1 MDDDPPVA
9 RDDYD
14 LWIPVVVRRVLLAVA
29 ANEIII
35 GGLSHSSSTA
45 AWLSGWLFGDG
56 AVTAA
61 VATAAVAVATAAV
74 GVVFHPLATVGDE
87 GARVTGSAA
96 CGRARAR
103 EAEDERGG

>member
-1 MDDDPPVA
+1 MDHDDPAVA
-9 RDDYD
+9 RDDD
-14 LWIPVVVRRVLLAVA
+14 LWIPVAVVVRIRRVLLAVA

-45 AWLSGWLFGDG
+45 AWQSGWLFGDG
-56 AVTAA
+56 AVAA
-61 VATAAVAVATAAV
+61 ATATVVAAAAV

-96 CGRARAR
+96 AR
-103 EAEDERGG
+103 EAEDETRG

>member
-1 MDDDPPVA
+1 M
-9 RDDYD
+9 
-14 LWIPVVVRRVLLAVA
+14 LLFVA

-45 AWLSGWLFGDG
+45 AWQSGWLFGDG
-56 AVTAA
+56 AVAA
-61 VATAAVAVATAAV
+61 AATVAVAAAAV

-96 CGRARAR
+96 YGRAR
-103 EAEDERGG
+103 EGGRG

>member
-1 MDDDPPVA
+1 M
-9 RDDYD
+9 
-14 LWIPVVVRRVLLAVA
+14 LLAVA

-56 AVTAA
+56 AVAA
-61 VATAAVAVATAAV
+61 ATAAATVAVAAAV

-87 GARVTGSAA
+87 GARVTGSTA
-96 CGRARAR
+96 CGRAREGGR
-103 EAEDERGG
+103 E